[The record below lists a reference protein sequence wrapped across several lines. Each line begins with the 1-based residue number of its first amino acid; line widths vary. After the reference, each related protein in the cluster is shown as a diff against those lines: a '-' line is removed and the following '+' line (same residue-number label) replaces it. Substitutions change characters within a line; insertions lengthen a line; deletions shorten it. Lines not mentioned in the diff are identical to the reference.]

1 MWRAYVDESES
12 NQRLDPNTYLLAAAI
27 LHDDH
32 AADARHLVSALRP
45 SGHTKLHWHGES
57 HQSRK
62 AITATIAQIPAL
74 HVVVV
79 RAGRTGESSERR
91 RRKCFERLAYEFD
104 VRDVAHIIAEAR
116 ERKTNAREL
125 TYFNQL
131 RSSGIAKTSM
141 RLDHVPGPLEPLLWI
156 PDAVAGAVTAARS
169 GQPQYFDDL
178 AGLIE
183 LVYCGES

>member
-1 MWRAYVDESES
+1 M
-12 NQRLDPNTYLLAAAI
+12 RLHNAVSHLLAALILAAAWLAMHEGLDLADTDAVARLVKDADLVLQLDPEHQDVTIDGHDVTRAI
-27 LHDDH
+27 
-32 AADARHLVSALRP
+32 REPEVSAAV
-45 SGHTKLHWHGES
+45 S
-57 HQSRK
+57 
-62 AITATIAQIPAL
+62 AVATNLA
-74 HVVVV
+74 V
-79 RAGRTGESSERR
+79 RAD
-91 RRKCFERLAYEFD
+91 L
-104 VRDVAHIIAEAR
+104 VARQKKIIAEAR

-125 TYFNQL
+125 THFNQL
-131 RSSGIAKTSM
+131 RSRGIAKTSM